1 MTPAAKCIIPGSAGC
16 QPAMLGSLPSI
27 IFVGKLPTN
36 LGKLPVLP
44 NPET

>member
-27 IFVGKLPTN
+27 IFVNKLPTN
-36 LGKLPVLP
+36 PGKLPVLP

>member
-1 MTPAAKCIIPGSAGC
+1 MNNERIRGCLGSAGC

-27 IFVGKLPTN
+27 IFVGKLSAN
-36 LGKLPVLP
+36 AGKLPALP